1 MGVCPKPFV
10 IKVRIRLFTF
20 PHVPITFLHV
30 PPWFSK
36 RFVSISYVPIR
47 SVQTFHDLNKFHTR
61 ILRSYTFRV
70 DTPAETGK
78 SLSE

>member
-1 MGVCPKPFV
+1 MGVCEIPFV
-10 IKVRIRLFTF
+10 ILRSKVLFTF
-20 PHVPITFLHV
+20 LHVLTTFLHV

-47 SVQTFHDLNKFHTR
+47 SVQTLRNLIK
-61 ILRSYTFRV
+61 ICVQIIRSYTLRV
-70 DTPAETGK
+70 DTPAEIRN